1 MFTTVL
7 KAAVFLAGFFAL
19 LWLGVQYGE
28 KHTAPILAAV
38 IGYVALWQFL
48 CARAVAEGLTR
59 HYRGTVLANLLPPDK
74 LIVTPKF
81 VRAMAVLFFAVSA
94 AVWFVF

>member
-7 KAAVFLAGFFAL
+7 KASAFLAGFFAL

-28 KHTAPILAAV
+28 KHTPVILAAV
-38 IGYVALWQFL
+38 IDYVAIWQFL
-48 CARAVAEGLTR
+48 FARAVAEGLTR
-59 HYRGTVLANLLPPDK
+59 HYSGTALANLLPPDK

-81 VRAMAVLFFAVSA
+81 VRAMALLFFAVSA
-94 AVWFVF
+94 AVLFVF